1 MSRHSPGTLIFVIAA
16 FAGTAQAQSVRVIDG
31 DTIVLDRIHY
41 RLWGIDAPEIVRY
54 SRDYVDEEGAAN
66 AAYLGDLRPSLRA
79 GMGVAGQQALI
90 GDIRTFL
97 SVYAEGSCALYS
109 EHHRAVT

>member
-66 AAYLGDLRPSLRA
+66 AAHLGIFAHHCEPAWEWR
-79 GMGVAGQQALI
+79 
-90 GDIRTFL
+90 
-97 SVYAEGSCALYS
+97 S
-109 EHHRAVT
+109 EHKR